1 MEQSVHIAAL
11 DLGTSQIKAM
21 VARKTE
27 DGMLSILASE
37 QIDSENC
44 IRRGYVF
51 NMEETTN
58 KVSQLI
64 ARLNKKLDSPV
75 EKIYVGVGGQSIH
88 TEPHSI
94 TKEVPG
100 GVVTQDLLDAITEEA
115 RDFELDSFE
124 TLDVVS
130 PEYYLD
136 GQLESNPKGATC
148 SMIEARFNL
157 IVGRSTLKG
166 KLIPVIRKAR
176 QEVAKFLISPLATA
190 EAVLTEREKELGC
203 ALVEFGAGVT
213 SVFVYKGGL
222 LRYLATIPLGGDV
235 ITKDIRSLDILK
247 SEAEAVK
254 IHFSETEENE
264 RIKEAIEARRDEIL
278 KNVIRQIEE
287 SGQSLS
293 AGIIITGG
301 SALLKELPEALREK
315 SGKEVRLANAGKKLI
330 SPAGDWGQ
338 DPANSCVIG
347 LLSLGTEECLKEK
360 EAPVAVAG
368 ETDMFGDPIINKPDK
383 KGGKKDPKE
392 DPGKKTRGSGLFGEI
407 AKRVDKMTGTLFGDE
422 NIE

>member
-64 ARLNKKLDSPV
+64 ARLNKKLDSPI
-75 EKIYVGVGGQSIH
+75 EKIYVGVSGQSIH
-88 TEPHSI
+88 IEPHSI

-148 SMIEARFNL
+148 SVIEARFNL

-166 KLIPVIRKAR
+166 KLIPVIRKAK

-222 LRYLATIPLGGDV
+222 LRYLVTIPLGGDV

-247 SEAEAVK
+247 SEAEAAK
-254 IHFSETEENE
+254 RHFSETEGND

-301 SALLKELPEALREK
+301 GALLKELPEALREK
-315 SGKEVRLANAGKKLI
+315 SGKEVRLANAEKKI
-330 SPAGDWGQ
+330 IRSAGDWGQ
-338 DPANSCVIG
+338 NPENSCVIG
-347 LLSLGTEECLKEK
+347 LLSLGTEECLKEQ
-360 EAPVAVAG
+360 EIAISGPG
-368 ETDMFGDPIINKPDK
+368 ELFSIDEVPIVKGEGK
-383 KGGKKDPKE
+383 KGGRRPPKGNNIFSE
-392 DPGKKTRGSGLFGEI
+392 FGRNIGKKLETFS
-407 AKRVDKMTGTLFGDE
+407 DTLFPTDIDPE
-422 NIE
+422 D